1 MTDDM
6 RFRPGL
12 SYLEDRAAR
21 RSKDSDAE
29 ARSSSS
35 FADLKTLKRY
45 WLTWLVVLVLA
56 TIGFLAAFHFS

>member
-21 RSKDSDAE
+21 RSKAQVASNGH
-29 ARSSSS
+29 
-35 FADLKTLKRY
+35 LKLY
-45 WLTWLVVLVLA
+45 LLTWLVVLVLA
-56 TIGFLAAFHFS
+56 TIGFLAAFWIS